1 MKTYMKAGGRN
12 RRILKTYLSRISE
25 NQQET
30 LKYVANA
37 YLDIVQ
43 CNVQIASLY
52 LLKPNMKGH

>member
-1 MKTYMKAGGRN
+1 MKAGGRN